1 MQAQEGAPNHPGFPV
16 RCDYAFAKFLI
27 WVSETA
33 EEETYRA
40 SLKLVLMYRQ
50 SLNAMAYRLPA
61 FQDLDQD
68 DIDDDDLE
76 LMSDGSYRDLEFSKD
91 EESEHIPDICNEFV
105 EYWIAKERRPLIFK
119 KQVLIG
125 MTDRMCNWLYTQG
138 FTTSRLIRR

>member
-61 FQDLDQD
+61 FQAQAQD
-68 DIDDDDLE
+68 DSNDDEFE
-76 LMSDGSYRDLEFSKD
+76 LFRDGS
-91 EESEHIPDICNEFV
+91 
-105 EYWIAKERRPLIFK
+105 
-119 KQVLIG
+119 
-125 MTDRMCNWLYTQG
+125 
-138 FTTSRLIRR
+138 